1 LAGIPSILDILSP
14 EIRQETPTQ
23 EATRLRREGLISD
36 EEFRARVQ
44 NAVSPTPMEIQE
56 TPLMPVPLAKF
67 FPFCWVSITDQVG
80 GDGDD
85 TDNSNAGH
93 DDNRS
98 QASSFTI
105 PGDVIIDYSSL
116 QVGMFVLAKCG
127 EGEKHRFPAEIMA
140 IDETA
145 EVFQVKFYHFPKP
158 GSMTGFS
165 EELVTRPALASDI
178 LSVLKPPKVEYIT
191 AKRNKITFE
200 EL

>member
-56 TPLMPVPLAKF
+56 TPLTPVTTAKF
-67 FPFCWVSITDQVG
+67 SPFRGVSITDQVG
-80 GDGDD
+80 GDD
-85 TDNSNAGH
+85 TDDSNAGH

-127 EGEKHRFPAEIMA
+127 EAEIHRFPAEIMG
-140 IDETA
+140 INEPA
-145 EVFQVKFYHFPKP
+145 EVFQVKFYHFPGP
-158 GSMTGFS
+158 GSTKGFTQ
-165 EELVTRPALASDI
+165 ELVTRPALA
-178 LSVLKPPKVEYIT
+178 
-191 AKRNKITFE
+191 
-200 EL
+200 